1 MKDYLNYLTLNGIN
15 WKGDND
21 IEDFQFQFKYRYSVS
36 MCWGLVIGWL
46 ICPANNYGEAILS
59 ANLKRLVAA
68 CIDLNTF
75 DIIKNDL

>member
-1 MKDYLNYLTLNGIN
+1 
-15 WKGDND
+15 
-21 IEDFQFQFKYRYSVS
+21 